1 MEIFGYRTLI
11 AYKKAKEV
19 VKRTYKLLKKFP
31 AEERFAM
38 CDQLRRASVSI
49 TSNIAE
55 GINRFSVKDKAHFIE
70 MSYGSLMEVSSQF
83 EIAEELGLVG
93 VVKDDEVKAA
103 ARQAVEENPKAVE
116 DYHNGEK
123 ASLNFLMGQV
133 MRLTKGKADPR
144 ETVKILKELLE
155 E

>member
-1 MEIFGYRTLI
+1 MEVFGYRRLI
-11 AYKKAKEV
+11 AYQKAKEI
-19 VKRTYKLLKKFP
+19 VKQTYKLLKKFP

-83 EIAEELGLVG
+83 EIAEELGYITTEDRMSMDNLI
-93 VVKDDEVKAA
+93 EEE
-103 ARQAVEENPKAVE
+103 ARILS
-116 DYHNGEK
+116 GL
-123 ASLNFLMGQV
+123 LNSFKPSTEQ
-133 MRLTKGKADPR
+133 KP
-144 ETVKILKELLE
+144 
-155 E
+155 